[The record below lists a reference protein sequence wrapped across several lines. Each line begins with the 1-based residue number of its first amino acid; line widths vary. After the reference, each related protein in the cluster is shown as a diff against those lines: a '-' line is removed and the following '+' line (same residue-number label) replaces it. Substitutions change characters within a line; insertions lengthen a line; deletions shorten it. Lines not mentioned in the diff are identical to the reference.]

1 MIPPQTLDPPV
12 AWTGLDQDGKRR
24 RLLDVATAV
33 FTREG
38 LDTPIETV
46 ADAAGVGVGSIYRC
60 YASKRDLI
68 AAIVVEQMEGLR
80 AEVDAAHD
88 EADAGAALERS
99 IHRIVERQA
108 TNGLVRAALAATS
121 DRREVQLAVGEVSLA
136 WQALIDRARAQG
148 SVRGDATVIDLRLL
162 FAAARAADEVQP
174 GARERV
180 VALLLEALRGAPP
193 RGVEAAG

>member
-1 MIPPQTLDPPV
+1 M
-12 AWTGLDQDGKRR
+12 
-24 RLLDVATAV
+24 
-33 FTREG
+33 
-38 LDTPIETV
+38 ETV
-46 ADAAGVGVGSIYRC
+46 ADAAGVGVGSIYRR

-80 AEVDAAHD
+80 TEVDVAQG

-148 SVRGDATVIDLRLL
+148 SVRGDATVMDLRLL

-174 GARERV
+174 GARERIV
-180 VALLLEALRGAPP
+180 ELLLEALRGAPAHDV
-193 RGVEAAG
+193 GTAAG

>member
-12 AWTGLDQDGKRR
+12 AWTRLDLEGKRR
-24 RLLDVATAV
+24 RLLDVATVV

-38 LDTPIETV
+38 LEAPMETV

-88 EADAGAALERS
+88 EAGAGAALERS

-121 DRREVQLAVGEVSLA
+121 D
-136 WQALIDRARAQG
+136 
-148 SVRGDATVIDLRLL
+148 
-162 FAAARAADEVQP
+162 
-174 GARERV
+174 
-180 VALLLEALRGAPP
+180 
-193 RGVEAAG
+193 